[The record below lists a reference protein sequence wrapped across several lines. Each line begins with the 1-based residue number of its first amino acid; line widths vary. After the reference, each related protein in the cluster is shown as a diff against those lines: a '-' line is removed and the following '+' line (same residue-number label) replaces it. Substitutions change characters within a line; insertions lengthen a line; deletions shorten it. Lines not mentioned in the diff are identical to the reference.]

1 MDWKLLVTTF
11 ATVFLAELGDKTQL
25 ATVGFAASGKSP
37 WIVFLGAA
45 FALVVTSL
53 LAVIVGTGLQK
64 VLPVRII
71 HIFSGVL
78 FVGIG
83 LLLIIKNIRI

>member
-71 HIFSGVL
+71 HIFSGVI